1 MVEYRKKEK
10 DHIRYLEKLSQIIN
24 TPYVSTYVSENKPSG
39 KEESLIEN
47 STKDI

>member
-24 TPYVSTYVSENKPSG
+24 TPYASTYVSEDKPSE
-39 KEESLIEN
+39 KEKSLIED
-47 STKDI
+47 SIKDK